1 MRRIVKESLYIFI
14 GLILSLSLILSGC
27 ESKEPTAQELFT
39 NTVTAMQKVSS
50 YTLDYDMAMDMEVTG
65 GENAMKMTMGG
76 IGTGAMDVS
85 NHKMQMTMDMDV
97 GIPGAGTSQMTMTMS
112 MEMYLVEGWLYTK
125 MTIPGAGVQ
134 WTKMRNPDE
143 ISQDQMAQLLVLMES
158 ATETTLQG
166 TEKVNGIDCYILE
179 VVPDMN
185 ALWQWAMSQQRSNYA
200 GEIDLSEFDMSKI
213 IKSFGLKYWIT
224 KKAYQIIKAEVE
236 MEMDASAETMDASAE
251 DFDSMT
257 MQINMTMTFSD
268 YNESVNIQLPEE
280 ALGAKEVSAP

>member
-1 MRRIVKESLYIFI
+1 MRRIVKKSLYIFI

-27 ESKEPTAQELFT
+27 ESKEPTAQELLT
-39 NTVTAMQKVSS
+39 NTVIAMQKVSS
-50 YTLDYDMAMDMEVTG
+50 YTLNYDMAMDMEVTG

-76 IGTGAMDVS
+76 FGTGAMDVS

-97 GIPGAGTSQMTMTMS
+97 EIPGAGTSQMTMTMS

-166 TEKVNGIDCYILE
+166 TEKVNGIDSYILE

-185 ALWQWAMSQQRSNYA
+185 TLWQWAMSQQGSNYT
-200 GEIDLSEFDMSKI
+200 GEIDLSEFDISKI

-224 KKAYQIIKAEVE
+224 KKDYQIIKAEVE
-236 MEMDASAETMDASAE
+236 MEMDASSETVGVSAE
-251 DFDSMT
+251 EFVSMT
-257 MQINMTMTFSD
+257 MLMNMIMTFSD
-268 YNESVNIQLPEE
+268 YNKLVNIQLPEE
-280 ALGAKEVSAP
+280 ALDAKEISSP